1 MPRSGHVAR
10 IRRSVGTER
19 LLLPSATICVFDEHD
34 RLLLL
39 HHADGDHWA
48 PPGGAIEPDESPADA
63 AVREC
68 FEETGLIVRP
78 VQILGVYGGPP
89 CEVTYDNG
97 DVVQYVLTLFR
108 CEVVGGALHPDGDE
122 ALDARYVGADEWQEL
137 TVPAWARLALP
148 QVFADIATGAQRAAF
163 VAPSWHPDTDPDTG

>member
-1 MPRSGHVAR
+1 MPRTGHVAS
-10 IRRSVGTER
+10 IRRSVGSQR
-19 LLLPSATICVFDEHD
+19 LLLPSATICIFDAAD

-39 HHADGDHWA
+39 HHADGGHWA

-68 FEETGLIVRP
+68 LEETGLQVRP

-89 CEVTYDNG
+89 CEVTYANG

-108 CEVVGGALHPDGDE
+108 CEVVGGQLIPDGDE
-122 ALDARYVGADEWQEL
+122 ALDARYVAADEWQDL
-137 TVPAWARLALP
+137 TVPPWAHIALP
-148 QVFADIATGAQRAAF
+148 RVFEDVATGAQRAAF
-163 VAPSWHPDTDPDTG
+163 VAPT

>member
-1 MPRSGHVAR
+1 MPRTGHVAS
-10 IRRSVGTER
+10 IRRSVGSQR
-19 LLLPSATICVFDEHD
+19 LLLPSATVCVFDDEH

-39 HHADGDHWA
+39 HHAEGDHWA

-68 FEETGLIVRP
+68 FEETGLHVRP
-78 VQILGVYGGPP
+78 VQILGVYGGPS

-108 CEVVGGALHPDGDE
+108 CEVIGGALRPDGHE
-122 ALDARYVGADEWQEL
+122 ALDARYVAADEWQHL
-137 TVPAWARLALP
+137 TVPPWVRVALP
-148 QVFADIATGAQRAAF
+148 RVFDDIAAGRQRAAF
-163 VAPSWHPDTDPDTG
+163 VEPSWHPDSA